1 LAHLLIPC
9 AILEVELKTNFG
21 APSRAQPYPKGPYR
35 IVWTPFVFK
44 NLAID
49 PGGRVERM
57 ETIQK
62 SPTKTQKGTARA
74 VPFADLGRTRILW
87 DRVGLKSKQ
96 EIEENPEAQLDSR
109 N

>member
-1 LAHLLIPC
+1 MC
-9 AILEVELKTNFG
+9 YTG
-21 APSRAQPYPKGPYR
+21 SRVKNKLRRTIEGSTLPKRHPYR

-49 PGGRVERM
+49 PWGRVERM